1 MKKTLRNRINTIK
14 IAKPIKLNLKEIILL
29 IDTTYWGLN
38 FGVVVFKDAIS
49 NKFIWWHFIEQ
60 KLEDYKLGFKWCVE
74 QGYIIKA
81 VVSRLSGT
89 CQNSLSYCVSN
100 LLHAKSCNGK
110 AN

>member
-1 MKKTLRNRINTIK
+1 M
-14 IAKPIKLNLKEIILL
+14 L
-29 IDTTYWGLN
+29 IGTTYWGLN

-89 CQNSLSYCVSN
+89 CQNSLSYYVSN
-100 LLHAKSCNGK
+100 LSHAKSCNGK